1 MAMQAPTRITIEV
14 HPPEPGTDWQQPVV
28 RVIPEAQA
36 SGAFPA
42 TGAGQPMIA
51 AAPREEVPS
60 PAAYEPGP
68 CLCLDDEDCGADH
81 ANE

>member
-14 HPPEPGTDWQQPVV
+14 HPPEPGTGSEQPLV
-28 RVIPEAQA
+28 RVVPE
-36 SGAFPA
+36 STPA
-42 TGAGQPMIA
+42 GYTQPA
-51 AAPREEVPS
+51 VAAPREEPAG

>member
-1 MAMQAPTRITIEV
+1 MRV
-14 HPPEPGTDWQQPVV
+14 VPETASGST
-28 RVIPEAQA
+28 QA
-36 SGAFPA
+36 SV
-42 TGAGQPMIA
+42 A
-51 AAPREEVPS
+51 AAPREDVPV

>member
-14 HPPEPGTDWQQPVV
+14 HQPEPGTDWQQPVV
-28 RVIPEAQA
+28 RVVPESTPTSFEQ
-36 SGAFPA
+36 PVV
-42 TGAGQPMIA
+42 AG
-51 AAPREEVPS
+51 APREDVPA

-68 CLCLDDEDCGADH
+68 CRCLDDEDCGADH

>member
-14 HPPEPGTDWQQPVV
+14 HQPQPGVDWEQPIV
-28 RVIPEAQA
+28 RVVPETASAGSTQA
-36 SGAFPA
+36 SV
-42 TGAGQPMIA
+42 A
-51 AAPREEVPS
+51 AAPREDVPV